1 MKTTKL
7 LSGLAGSAL
16 LAAMAGSAFAAD
28 VAPIMPPAPPPSVIT
43 PPMATV
49 PNWTGPYVGGIL
61 GYLRAPTD
69 WNDTTFGDAPQ
80 TLSGML
86 AGVEAGYRFQ
96 AGNLVFGIEGDWAWT
111 NADGAADCGP
121 VDAYTCSTDFD
132 WLGTI
137 TGTAGFA
144 IGQNLLLYAE
154 GGIAFA
160 RQNFMVEGPGL
171 LDPMMGEQTNRGW
184 VVGGGAVA
192 QLGNGLYIKG
202 EYNYIN
208 FGTDEVEVTDGF
220 LTEDFDLTQN
230 AHVFKLGIGLQ
241 F

>member
-1 MKTTKL
+1 MKTTRL

-16 LAAMAGSAFAAD
+16 LAATAGSAFAAD
-28 VAPIMPPAPPPSVIT
+28 VAPIMPPAPPPSFIT
-43 PPMATV
+43 PPPAPV
-49 PNWTGPYVGGIL
+49 ANWTGPYVGGII
-61 GYLRAPTD
+61 GYLRSPTLWD
-69 WNDTTFGDAPQ
+69 DDTFGDAPQ

-111 NADGAADCGP
+111 NADGDVDCGP
-121 VDAYTCSTDFD
+121 GLAYTCATGFD
-132 WLGTI
+132 WIATI

-144 IGQNLLLYAE
+144 IGQNLLVYAE
-154 GGIAFA
+154 AGVAFA
-160 RQNFMVEGPGL
+160 DQNFTVTGPA
-171 LDPMMGEQTNRGW
+171 LDTMTGDQINRGW

-208 FGTDEVEVTDGF
+208 FGTDEVEVTNGI

-230 AHVFKLGIGLQ
+230 AHVFKLGIGLR